1 MGFNRLTKSVLNI
14 SGLPD
19 RVQNQSNVLK
29 ALFDQAGVDIK
40 EALNTLA
47 TELENDTSAESLGA
61 KNTSGGASNV
71 QLELNK
77 VNSTKVDKVSGKQ
90 LSTED
95 FTTAE
100 KTKLSNIAEG
110 ANNYT
115 LPEASTTTMGGI
127 KVDGNTIVVE
137 NGVAKAKGADAAD
150 YTARAEIAEL
160 KINKA
165 EKKVFTATISAT
177 GWTTGEP
184 NYVDVT
190 VPGILESDYPHIAPK
205 YTNVNTTDLEIR
217 EAWNKIDRINAMTNT
232 LRVYASEIPE
242 TSIPVQIEVVR

>member
-19 RVQNQSNVLK
+19 RVQNQASTLK

-47 TELENDTSAESLGA
+47 TELESDTSAENLGA
-61 KNTSGGASNV
+61 KNANGEATNV
-71 QLELNK
+71 QAELNNK
-77 VNSTKVDKVSGKQ
+77 VEKVEGKQ

-95 FTTAE
+95 FTSEEKEKLAE
-100 KTKLSNIAEG
+100 LE
-110 ANNYT
+110 NYV
-115 LPEASTTTMGGI
+115 LPEASTTVLGGV
-127 KVDGNTIVVE
+127 KVDGRTIVIE
-137 NGVAKAKGADAAD
+137 DGVAKAKGVDAAD

-165 EKKVFTATISAT
+165 EKKVFTATIPTT
-177 GWTTGEP
+177 GWITGEP

-190 VPGILESDYPHIAPK
+190 VEGILESDYPHITPI
-205 YTNVNTTDLEIR
+205 YTNVKATDDAIE
-217 EAWNKIDRINAMTNT
+217 EAWNKIKRAPAVANG
-232 LRVYASEIPE
+232 LRVYAEEVPTTEIP
-242 TSIPVQIEVVR
+242 IQIEIVR